1 MTKTLCRSLSLVA
14 LVLALPAVASAQS
27 LTEDTGSGP
36 SYRFGRS
43 GQLAISSDAA
53 IAITHTAPSDGE
65 GVTTVTL
72 APAVD
77 YFVIDG
83 LSIGGFVSMDYTTVG
98 DWDSTEFGIGPRV
111 GYNIDMSDLV
121 SVWPKAGLSFRS
133 RSQSQQ
139 RTQGDRTLE
148 VSTSNSGVA
157 LNLFAP
163 IMFHPA
169 THFFAGFGPFL
180 DVDLSGDNKA
190 TSFGGRLTLGGWVGL

>member
-1 MTKTLCRSLSLVA
+1 MLHGLTFATLTLGFP
-14 LVLALPAVASAQS
+14 LATSAQS

-36 SYRFGRS
+36 AHTFGHA

-53 IAITHTAPSDGE
+53 LAISHTAPSEGS
-65 GVTTVTL
+65 GVTNVTL

-83 LSIGGFVSMDYTTVG
+83 LSVGGFVSLDYTTIG
-98 DWDSTEFGIGPRV
+98 DWDATEFGIGPRV
-111 GYNIDMSDLV
+111 GYNIELSDLV
-121 SVWPKAGLSFRS
+121 SVWPKIGMSFRS
-133 RSQSQQ
+133 VSQS
-139 RTQGDRTLE
+139 REVAQGDQS
-148 VSTSNSGVA
+148 VAISNDSSGVA

-180 DVDLSGDNKA
+180 DASLSGDNKA
-190 TSFGGRLTLGGWVGL
+190 TSVGARLTLGGWLGL